1 MVIVVFGCFGI
12 DLSEYQELFSN
23 YNRYIILY
31 NYVLIFEI
39 K

>member
-1 MVIVVFGCFGI
+1 MVIVVFYCFGI

-23 YNRYIILY
+23 NRYIILY